1 MDVRIGLGLLL
12 ALATWAALRMLVGA
26 ALLGRPGRYRLTA
39 LALDMVAPVLGF
51 LLFTLGTARPIV
63 AGLGVAA
70 LGLGLGVADRVKR
83 AVLDEPVVF
92 ADRAELLEV
101 VRHPR
106 FYIAFVGTG
115 RMVLGTIACVAAV
128 AGLLWAEPPLWHVGT
143 LAQFGLTLIAAV
155 LGRAAFVVPALT
167 PFVGRIGAFYRE
179 LAPSG
184 DPDADGRRFG
194 LLASCIIHA
203 TLARVE
209 REGRRQ
215 RVWARGLPEWRPGS
229 GPVVLVQ
236 GESFVD
242 ARDLH
247 PGLADAMPHFARLS
261 AEAALAGRLTVPCW
275 GANTIRSELAAVA
288 GIGPDDLGLD
298 RFNPYEKFAQA
309 PLPSL
314 ARAAKAAGAKAI
326 FVHPYAR
333 NFYARDRVMPMLGF
347 DAFIGD
353 EAFGDAERDGGYVTD
368 AALARFAAELIAREG
383 PNLFLFIVTIENHG
397 PWDGAHDRVA
407 PASLPVG
414 WDLPDAAAVGRWL
427 RHAQATD
434 AMIPVLRAAL
444 ERASGGW
451 LGFYGDHQPSIAGP
465 FKGPG
470 ATDRRTSY
478 ALWPVGGGAGRRE
491 ELRAEDLPERL
502 LGLMAGGR

>member
-1 MDVRIGLGLLL
+1 MALRIGFGLML
-12 ALATWAALRMLVGA
+12 ALATWAALRLLVGA
-26 ALLGRPGRYRLTA
+26 PLAGRPGRYRLTIIGLDL
-39 LALDMVAPVLGF
+39 LAPLLGF
-51 LLFTLGTARPIV
+51 VLFTMATARPIV

-115 RMVLGTIACVAAV
+115 PMVLGTVACVAV
-128 AGLLWAEPPLWHVGT
+128 VGGLLWAEPPLWHVGW
-143 LAQFGLTLIAAV
+143 LPQLGLMIGATV
-155 LGRAAFVVPALT
+155 LGRAAFVLPGLDPLVGAL
-167 PFVGRIGAFYRE
+167 GRFYRR
-179 LAPSG
+179 LGPSG
-184 DPDADGRRFG
+184 DPDADARHFG
-194 LLASCIIHA
+194 LLATCIIHA
-203 TLARVE
+203 TIARVE
-209 REGRRQ
+209 RAERR
-215 RVWARGLPEWRPGS
+215 ARTWVRPLPEWRAGA

-242 ARDLH
+242 ARKLH
-247 PGLADAMPHFARLS
+247 GGLADAMPHFARLS
-261 AEAALAGRLTVPCW
+261 AEASLSGRLTVPCW

-288 GIGPDDLGLD
+288 GIGPEDLGLD
-298 RFNPYEKFAQA
+298 RFNPYERFAQA

-314 ARAAKAAGAKAI
+314 ARVAKAAGAKAI
-326 FVHPYAR
+326 FVHPYTR

-368 AALARFAAELIAREG
+368 AALARFAADLIAREG

-407 PASLPVG
+407 PAPLPAD
-414 WDLPDAAAVGRWL
+414 WALPDRAVFGRWL

-434 AMIPVLRAAL
+434 AMIPVLRGAL
-444 ERASGGW
+444 EQLGDGW
-451 LGFYGDHQPSIAGP
+451 LGFYGDHQPSIDGV

-478 ALWPVGGGAGRRE
+478 ALWRVGGGSGRQE
-491 ELRAEDLPERL
+491 DLRAEDLPARL
-502 LGLMAGGR
+502 LGLMGGPA